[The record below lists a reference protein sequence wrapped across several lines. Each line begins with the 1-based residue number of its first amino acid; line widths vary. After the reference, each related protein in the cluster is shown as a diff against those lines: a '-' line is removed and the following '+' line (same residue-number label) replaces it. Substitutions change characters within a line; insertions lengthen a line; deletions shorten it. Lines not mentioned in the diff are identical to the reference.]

1 LCEIGRVLSDALES
15 YRPAWSVVE
24 SCRRFLFRT
33 GGKSVFFVMADCQNV
48 RYAACQ
54 IFVIEF
60 EVDLV
65 DFPYCAP
72 PVLGATNRSTRFRT
86 IN

>member
-1 LCEIGRVLSDALES
+1 MERGGEL
-15 YRPAWSVVE
+15 PSVP
-24 SCRRFLFRT
+24 L
-33 GGKSVFFVMADCQNV
+33 VMADCQNV

-65 DFPYCAP
+65 DFSYCAP
-72 PVLGATNRSTRFRT
+72 PGLVRGIGPPHSEQSTEERIQISRLA
-86 IN
+86 IRAAESSD

>member
-1 LCEIGRVLSDALES
+1 MGRGLSDALVP
-15 YRPAWSVVE
+15 YRPAWSVAE
-24 SCRRFLFRT
+24 NCRRFLFRT
-33 GGKSVFFVMADCQNV
+33 GGKGVFVVMADCQNV

-72 PVLGATNRSTRFRT
+72 PVLGATNRSTPFRT
-86 IN
+86 TN